1 MSREVL
7 LEAIE
12 AAALG
17 IEVLAVAVIVVAI
30 SFGTVR
36 FLMHLQ
42 REKADAYGGYKIF
55 LGRSLLLGLEF
66 LVAADIIRT
75 VALEPTLA
83 NVLLLG
89 LLVIVRTFLSWALV
103 VEIEGRWPWQAESRA
118 AEGIHHG

>member
-1 MSREVL
+1 MTRELL

-12 AAALG
+12 GAALG
-17 IEVLAVAVIVVAI
+17 IELLAVAIIVIAI

-36 FLMHLQ
+36 FLVHLQ
-42 REKADAYGGYKIF
+42 REREDAYGGYKIF
-55 LGRSLLLGLEF
+55 LGKSLLLGLEF

-75 VALEPTLA
+75 VALEPTLQ

-103 VEIEGRWPWQAESRA
+103 VEMEGRWPWQPENRA
-118 AEGIHHG
+118 AEGGRRG